1 MNVVDARLS
10 STAGEGLVSPLLSII
25 VPTFNE
31 RLNVSE
37 LVTRLDAVL
46 QGIPWEVVF
55 VDDDSPDGTAD
66 FVRSLSQRDGRV
78 RCIQRVGRRGLSS
91 ACIEGILATSAP
103 YVAVMDGDLQHDER
117 ILPEMLD
124 HLRDE
129 NLDIVVGSRYVQ
141 GGGVGDWQTDRATMS
156 RVATRLS
163 RLVFRADLKDP
174 MSGFFMMRR
183 DMFMA
188 TVRRVSSLGFKILLD
203 IFASAPTALKFR
215 EVPFEFR
222 SRFSGESKLD
232 SVAMWDYGVLLL
244 DKLIGHIVPVRFVMF
259 AMVGGLGLGIHLVV
273 LATMLNVAHSTFDV
287 SQTIATLVAMTG
299 NFLLNNY
306 LTYRDKRL
314 QGMHLIVGLLS
325 FYAVCSVGAI
335 ANIGLASYIF
345 EHDYSWWLSGIA
357 GVAIS
362 VVWNYAVTSNFTWRS
377 RG

>member
-1 MNVVDARLS
+1 
-10 STAGEGLVSPLLSII
+10 
-25 VPTFNE
+25 
-31 RLNVSE
+31 
-37 LVTRLDAVL
+37 
-46 QGIPWEVVF
+46 
-55 VDDDSPDGTAD
+55 
-66 FVRSLSQRDGRV
+66 
-78 RCIQRVGRRGLSS
+78 
-91 ACIEGILATSAP
+91 
-103 YVAVMDGDLQHDER
+103 
-117 ILPEMLD
+117 
-124 HLRDE
+124 
-129 NLDIVVGSRYVQ
+129 
-141 GGGVGDWQTDRATMS
+141 
-156 RVATRLS
+156 
-163 RLVFRADLKDP
+163 
-174 MSGFFMMRR
+174 
-183 DMFMA
+183 
-188 TVRRVSSLGFKILLD
+188 
-203 IFASAPTALKFR
+203 
-215 EVPFEFR
+215 
-222 SRFSGESKLD
+222 
-232 SVAMWDYGVLLL
+232 MWDYGVLLL

-314 QGMHLIVGLLS
+314 QGMRLIVGLLS